1 MARQDRL
8 RTLHDGT
15 PPEDR
20 ERLTRARTAVSSAYQ
35 AALRSHLGR
44 PDESGLKAARGLG
57 AEAFA
62 AGLPTLDLARLHEA
76 MVIAALPADCPADR
90 REVLIGKAARFFAVA
105 ILPVVTV
112 DPAGDG
118 TAARLEELIATLS
131 RRTLELAAANRSLE
145 REIHRRE
152 EGESALRESEGQLA
166 IAFERSDRQQDQL
179 RHLARRLLATQ
190 EEERRKISRELH
202 DVIAQTLAGI
212 HHRLEALQG
221 EAARGIEELDRHLDG
236 TQELVR
242 QAMATVQSFAR
253 ELRPAVLDELG
264 LAPALAA
271 LLETFSE
278 RSGIRGRLAMD
289 PSLPPLD
296 AVPRTVLYR
305 VAQEALAN
313 VAKHARASGV
323 VVAVE
328 KAAEGVVLTVRDD
341 GGGFDPAEAG
351 TRGGGQHL
359 GLLGMRERLEM
370 IGGVFRID
378 CAPGR
383 GTLIHAWIP
392 RPGPVEPLSE
402 P

>member
-1 MARQDRL
+1 M
-8 RTLHDGT
+8 HDGT
-15 PPEDR
+15 SPEDR
-20 ERLTRARTAVSSAYQ
+20 ERMTRERTAVSRGYE
-35 AALRSHLGR
+35 AALQAHLDR
-44 PDESGLKAARGLG
+44 PDEAGLEAARGLG
-57 AEAFA
+57 GEAVA

-76 MVIAALPADCPADR
+76 MVIAALPPDCPADR
-90 REVLIGKAARFFAVA
+90 RELLIGKAARFFAVA

-112 DPAGDG
+112 DPAGDAS
-118 TAARLEELIATLS
+118 AARLEELIATLS
-131 RRTLELAAANRSLE
+131 RRTLELAAANRALE
-145 REIHRRE
+145 REIERRE
-152 EGESALRESEGQLA
+152 QGESALRVSEGQLA
-166 IAFERSDRQQDQL
+166 VALERSDRQQDQL

-221 EAARGIEELDRHLDG
+221 EAARGSSELERHLDG
-236 TQELVR
+236 TQDLVR
-242 QAMATVQSFAR
+242 HAMATVQSFAR

-278 RSGIRGRLAMD
+278 RSGIRGRLAIEPD
-289 PSLPPLD
+289 LPPPAAL
-296 AVPRTVLYR
+296 PRTVLYR

-328 KAAEGVVLTVRDD
+328 EAAEGVVLTVSDD
-341 GGGFDPAEAG
+341 GGGFDPAEAA

-370 IGGVFRID
+370 IGGVLRID
-378 CAPGR
+378 SAPGR
-383 GTLIHAWIP
+383 GTVIHAWIP
-392 RPGPVEPLSE
+392 RPGLAEPLSE